1 MCVICYFSLQ
11 LLCLFMYIRQ
21 WSFHFW
27 SISKSAD
34 SRFISITAVVCAAP
48 FIYWMPSI
56 DYRHQLVLTVN
67 KWELACPK
75 LSRWWTNYVPAFF
88 LSPLGFQHPIR
99 LLDYTNKQQ
108 HPRRNKSKEIRQLQP
123 WNGVLFYCLSTERL
137 MIANFSGWWPFRRK
151 EK

>member
-1 MCVICYFSLQ
+1 MLSVIFLSNCCVSSCTFVSGVFIFDQFQNQPTPASFQSLPSSAQ
-11 LLCLFMYIRQ
+11 RLLYIECHLSIIDINSFWRWINENLRAPNYLVDEQITCL
-21 WSFHFW
+21 
-27 SISKSAD
+27 
-34 SRFISITAVVCAAP
+34 
-48 FIYWMPSI
+48 
-56 DYRHQLVLTVN
+56 
-67 KWELACPK
+67 
-75 LSRWWTNYVPAFF
+75 F